1 MKKASPKGS
10 KMKKDEKNT
19 VASEAAD
26 RELTD
31 AELEG
36 VRGGWDWTAF
46 DPTSAATSP
55 PLPGDSQN

>member
-1 MKKASPKGS
+1 
-10 KMKKDEKNT
+10 MKKDEKNT